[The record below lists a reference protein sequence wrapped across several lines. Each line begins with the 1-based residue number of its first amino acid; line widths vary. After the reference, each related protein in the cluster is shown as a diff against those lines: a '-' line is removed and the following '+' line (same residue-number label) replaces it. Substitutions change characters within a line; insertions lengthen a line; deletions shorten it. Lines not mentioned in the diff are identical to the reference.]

1 MTKISRRQALTML
14 GSTGMCLTL
23 LPTMILA
30 SDETIICNWDNTFP
44 PYSMERNGTMTGI
57 LVDCLNE
64 VLGKRMGYPLAH
76 HGFPWPE
83 AQDMIR
89 SGSADTLCTN
99 PTDARKQF
107 MIFSAE
113 PLVESLPSI
122 FCSAKNP
129 RLAEI
134 QKVTTLHELKGYR
147 QVDYAGNGWAR
158 RTFPPY
164 LRINWV
170 KNMSEVFSMIA
181 KGDADIFVG
190 NGLAAMYAIKQA
202 GLKKVIEAREFPVG
216 TPSSFHLG
224 IRRDFPEGQQL
235 MKDFDRHLD
244 KAQNDG
250 TTRDI
255 IMHYL

>member
-1 MTKISRRQALTML
+1 MAFMPTL
-14 GSTGMCLTL
+14 G
-23 LPTMILA
+23 LA
-30 SDETIICNWDNTFP
+30 SDKTIICNWDRTFP
-44 PYSMERNGTMTGI
+44 PYSMERSKVMTGI
-57 LVDCLNE
+57 LVECLDQI
-64 VLGKRMGYPLAH
+64 LGDRMGYTLKH
-76 HGFPWPE
+76 QGFPWPE

-107 MIFSAE
+107 MHFSE
-113 PLVESLPSI
+113 FPIVESLPSI
-122 FCSAKNP
+122 FCSIRNP
-129 RLAEI
+129 KLAQINEI
-134 QKVTTLHELKGYR
+134 TSLAQLKDYR

-170 KNMSEVFSMIA
+170 EDMNKVFSMIA
-181 KGDADIFVG
+181 KGEADVFVG

-202 GLKKVIEAREFPVG
+202 GLKKVIHAREFPVG

-224 IRRDFPEGQQL
+224 IRRDFPGAEKL
-235 MKDFDRHLD
+235 VADFSRHLTS
-244 KAQNDG
+244 AQDDG